1 MAMQDEASQ
10 LLTPKEVAD
19 WLKVTPDWVKE
30 MARDG
35 EMPAMK
41 LGRYWRFSRPTVAA
55 WLEERQQKT
64 HTRRT

>member
-1 MAMQDEASQ
+1 MTGE
-10 LLTPKEVAD
+10 LLTPKEVAE

-35 EMPAMK
+35 QMPAMK
-41 LGRYWRFSRPTVAA
+41 LGRYWRFDRDSVAA
-55 WLEERQQKT
+55 WLEERQQRV

>member
-1 MAMQDEASQ
+1 MTGD
-10 LLTPKEVAD
+10 LLTAQEVAA

-30 MARDG
+30 MAREG

-41 LGRYWRFSRPTVAA
+41 LGRYWRFDRDAVAS
-55 WLEERQQKT
+55 WLVERQERV

>member
-1 MAMQDEASQ
+1 MTGE
-10 LLTPKEVAD
+10 LLTAQEVAA

-41 LGRYWRFSRPTVAA
+41 LGRYWRFDRDAVAA
-55 WLEERQQKT
+55 WLVERQERV

>member
-1 MAMQDEASQ
+1 MAMQDEAPQ
-10 LLTPKEVAD
+10 LLTPNEVAE

-41 LGRYWRFSRPTVAA
+41 LGRYWRFDRDAVAD
-55 WLEERQQKT
+55 WLVERQQRT

>member
-1 MAMQDEASQ
+1 M
-10 LLTPKEVAD
+10 TPEEVAD
-19 WLKVTPDWVKE
+19 WLKVTPNWVKD

-41 LGRYWRFSRPTVAA
+41 LGRYWRFDRAAVAA
-55 WLEERQQKT
+55 WLEERQRRT